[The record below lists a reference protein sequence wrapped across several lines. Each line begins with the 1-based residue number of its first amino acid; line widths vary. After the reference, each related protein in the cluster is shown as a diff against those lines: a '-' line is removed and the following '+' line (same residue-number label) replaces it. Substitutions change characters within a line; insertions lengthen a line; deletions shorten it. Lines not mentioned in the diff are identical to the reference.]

1 MASFSLS
8 RVKNRLILFMIFLF
22 SSFEVFSVEF
32 DVELICKKTFLSMDR
47 GIVLAGIDRH
57 PKDLIKKEDNI
68 KQLYKRYCFLDEEKM
83 RFQCDDY
90 IRLDK
95 DFIWTMSGNKLERK
109 TLEGSLSGLGGGLK
123 CFSNSRGSAWF
134 KRELDAKVDKYKTSL
149 DQNIL

>member
-1 MASFSLS
+1 
-8 RVKNRLILFMIFLF
+8 
-22 SSFEVFSVEF
+22 
-32 DVELICKKTFLSMDR
+32 MDR

-95 DFIWTMSGNKLERK
+95 DFIWTMS
-109 TLEGSLSGLGGGLK
+109 
-123 CFSNSRGSAWF
+123 
-134 KRELDAKVDKYKTSL
+134 
-149 DQNIL
+149 